1 LLSCESKEQ
10 NPLVG
15 NWVDQKTEFA
25 QISISDSNGDL
36 TITTR
41 GKQHPI
47 KSDGDRYVVEISNR
61 KYPLFYNEIDKVL
74 SFNNIFYIRE
84 NESLKNIFLGKWS
97 SVNKEESLVFNIR
110 VENGGLLWEVIK
122 DQQEPVQYYPNR
134 TKEGFAFT
142 YEDQLLFFT
151 MIDNCIVDSKGRKFC
166 KS

>member
-1 LLSCESKEQ
+1 M
-10 NPLVG
+10 VG

-25 QISISDSNGDL
+25 LISISDANGDL

-41 GKQHPI
+41 GKKHPI
-47 KSDGDRYVVEISNR
+47 KADGDQYVVEISNR

-84 NESLKNIFLGKWS
+84 NQSLKNTFLGSWTHES
-97 SVNKEESLVFNIR
+97 KEESLIFKIR
-110 VENGGLLWEVIK
+110 IENGGLLWEVLK
-122 DQQEPVQYYPNR
+122 NGAEPVQYYPKR

-142 YEDQLLFFT
+142 YDNQQLFFT
-151 MIDNCIVDSKGRKFC
+151 ILEDCIIDSKGRKFC